1 MTRKL
6 TSQELCKRKDEAARR
21 RKENAAR
28 RKAEKERERK
38 RAEYKAK
45 IDALPER
52 WEVKLTIHKELMRDV
67 RGRLF
72 IRKVVGEMFMG
83 MADELLV
90 SLVMAWEEN
99 KSELCLVPASAV
111 KKGKKR

>member
-6 TSQELCKRKDEAARR
+6 TSQELCKRKDEAAKR
-21 RKENAAR
+21 RKEAATR
-28 RKAEKERERK
+28 RKEEKERERK
-38 RAEYKAK
+38 KAEYKAK

-72 IRKVVGEMFMG
+72 IRKVCGDGFGGMG
-83 MADELLV
+83 DELLV

-99 KSELCLVPASAV
+99 KSELRLVPAHAV